1 MSYENYQPGDLSE
14 LRKWAEEIARRK
26 AGAVPENLAARSSGE
41 IEEMFHELRVHQ
53 IELEIQ
59 NEELR
64 QAQAELETSRARLGD
79 LYDYAPV
86 GYVTESQ
93 TGVIV
98 EANLTAT
105 TLLNVPW
112 GELIRVPLS
121 HFILPEDQ
129 DIYHRHRK
137 QLLATGA
144 PQRCELRML
153 RSYSPPFW
161 ARLEAIAA
169 HDHDGE
175 PIYRVVLSDVT
186 ASKQAEEG
194 RLRLKE
200 QLAQIEKMESIE
212 RLAGGVANDF
222 NNMLGIILGHAEMA
236 LDHADPDLPFFAN
249 LQEIGKA
256 VDRSANLTW
265 QLLSFARMQ
274 TVATQGLDLNETVA
288 GLLAMLRRVV
298 GTDIDLVWTPGPG
311 LWPVTMD
318 ASQIEQILVNLC
330 SNARDAIT
338 AKEGKGRI
346 SVEVKNVSWQVGDTV
361 NQAGFSPGEY
371 VALVVGDDGCGLAA
385 EATNKLFEPF
395 FTTKKATGLSAGL
408 GLAIVYGIVKQNNGF
423 INVYSEPGQGTIFKI
438 YLPRH
443 AATVEQHP
451 QIEQKEPVKGRHAA
465 IGSPG
470 YPARARKRREKK
482 EVTF

>member
-1 MSYENYQPGDLSE
+1 MSQKKDHPGDLSE
-14 LRKWAEEIARRK
+14 LRKWAEEIAGRK
-26 AGAVPENLAARSSGE
+26 AGDESKNLEARSSGE

-53 IELEIQ
+53 IELELQ

-64 QAQAELETSRARLGD
+64 QAQTELEASRARLGE

-86 GYVTESQ
+86 GYVTENQ

-112 GELIRVPLS
+112 GELIRMPLN

-129 DIYHRHRK
+129 EIYHRHRK

-161 ARLEAIAA
+161 ARLEAVAA
-169 HDHDGE
+169 HDQDGA
-175 PIYRVVLSDVT
+175 PLYRVVLSDVT

-200 QLAQIEKMESIE
+200 QLAQIERMESIE

-249 LQEIGKA
+249 LQAIGKA

-288 GLLAMLRRVV
+288 GLLATLRQIA
-298 GTDIDLVWTPGPG
+298 GKNIDLAWTPGPG

-318 ASQIEQILVNLC
+318 VSQIEQILVNLC
-330 SNARDAIT
+330 SNARDAI
-338 AKEGKGRI
+338 AGRGKI
-346 SVEVKNVSWQVGDTV
+346 TVEVKNVSWPAGDTL
-361 NQAGFSPGEY
+361 NQAGFPPGEY

-385 EATNKLFEPF
+385 EATDKLFEPF
-395 FTTKKATGLSAGL
+395 FTTKRTTGLSAGL
-408 GLAIVYGIVKQNNGF
+408 GLAIVYGIVKQNGGF
-423 INVYSEPGQGTIFKI
+423 INVYSEPNQGTIFKI

-443 AATVEQHP
+443 AATVEQLP
-451 QIEQKEPVKGRHAA
+451 QVEQKELAEGRHAA
-465 IGSPG
+465 IGTPG

>member
-1 MSYENYQPGDLSE
+1 MGQKKYQPGDLSE

-26 AGAVPENLAARSSGE
+26 VGDVSENLAARSLKE
-41 IEEMFHELRVHQ
+41 IEELFHELRVHQ
-53 IELEIQ
+53 IELELQ

-64 QAQAELETSRARLGD
+64 QTQAELEISRARLGD

-86 GYVTESQ
+86 GYVTENQ

-105 TLLNVPW
+105 TLLNVSW
-112 GELIRVPLS
+112 GELIRMPLN

-153 RSYSPPFW
+153 RAYSPPFW
-161 ARLEAIAA
+161 ARMEAVAA
-169 HDHDGE
+169 HDQDGT
-175 PIYRVVLSDVT
+175 PQYRVVISDVT

-200 QLAQIEKMESIE
+200 QLAQIERMESIE

-236 LDHADPDLPFFAN
+236 LDCADPDLPFFAN
-249 LQEIGKA
+249 LQAIGKA

-288 GLLAMLRRVV
+288 GLLVMLRQIA
-298 GTDIDLVWTPGPG
+298 GANIDLAWTPGPG

-318 ASQIEQILVNLC
+318 ATQIEQILVNLC

-338 AKEGKGRI
+338 GRGRI
-346 SVEVKNVSWQVGDTV
+346 TMEVKNVSWPAGDTV
-361 NQAGFSPGEY
+361 NQAGFPPGEY
-371 VALVVGDDGCGLAA
+371 VALVVGDDGCGLAT
-385 EATNKLFEPF
+385 EAMDKLFEPF
-395 FTTKKATGLSAGL
+395 FTTKRTTGLSAGL
-408 GLAIVYGIVKQNNGF
+408 GLAIVYGIVKQNGGF
-423 INVYSEPGQGTIFKI
+423 INVYSEPNQGTIFKI

-443 AATVEQHP
+443 PATVEQLP
-451 QIEQKEPVKGRHAA
+451 QPEQIEPAKVRHAA
-465 IGSPG
+465 ITTPG

>member
-1 MSYENYQPGDLSE
+1 MSQEKYQPGDLSE

-26 AGAVPENLAARSSGE
+26 AGAVPENLAARSLKE

-53 IELEIQ
+53 IELELQ

-86 GYVTESQ
+86 GYLTENQ
-93 TGVIV
+93 TGIIV

-112 GELIRVPLS
+112 GELVRMPLS
-121 HFILPEDQ
+121 RFILPEDQ
-129 DIYHRHRK
+129 DIYYRHRK

-153 RSYSPPFW
+153 RAFSPPFW
-161 ARLEAIAA
+161 ARLEAVAA
-169 HDHDGE
+169 HAHDGT
-175 PIYRVVLSDVT
+175 PLYRVVLSDVT
-186 ASKQAEEG
+186 AFKQAEEG

-200 QLAQIEKMESIE
+200 QLAQIERMESIE

-236 LDHADPDLPFFAN
+236 LDRADPDQPFFAN
-249 LQEIGKA
+249 LQAIGKA

-288 GLLAMLRRVV
+288 GLLVKLRQIA
-298 GTDIDLVWTPGPG
+298 GKNIDLVWAPKPG
-311 LWPVTMD
+311 LWPVTMNV
-318 ASQIEQILVNLC
+318 AQIEQILVNLC

-338 AKEGKGRI
+338 AKERKGRI
-346 SVEVKNVSWQVGDTV
+346 TVEVKNVSWPAGGTV
-361 NQAGFSPGEY
+361 NEAVFPPGEY

-385 EATNKLFEPF
+385 EATDKLFEPF
-395 FTTKKATGLSAGL
+395 FTTKRATGLSAGL
-408 GLAIVYGIVKQNNGF
+408 GLAIVYGIVKQNGGF
-423 INVYSEPGQGTIFKI
+423 INVYSEPNQGTVFKI

-443 AATVEQHP
+443 PATVEQLP
-451 QIEQKEPVKGRHAA
+451 QVEQKELAGGRHAA
-465 IGSPG
+465 IGTPG

>member
-1 MSYENYQPGDLSE
+1 MSQKKDHPGDLSE

-64 QAQAELETSRARLGD
+64 QAQAELEASRARLGD

-86 GYVTESQ
+86 GYVTENQ

-112 GELIRVPLS
+112 GELIRMPLN

-161 ARLEAIAA
+161 ARLEAVAA
-169 HDHDGE
+169 HDQDGA
-175 PIYRVVLSDVT
+175 PLYRVVLSDVT

-200 QLAQIEKMESIE
+200 QLAQIERMESIE

-249 LQEIGKA
+249 LQAIGKA

-288 GLLAMLRRVV
+288 GLLATLRQIA
-298 GTDIDLVWTPGPG
+298 GKNIDLAWTPGPG

-318 ASQIEQILVNLC
+318 VSQIEQILVNLC
-330 SNARDAIT
+330 SNARDAI
-338 AKEGKGRI
+338 AGRGKI
-346 SVEVKNVSWQVGDTV
+346 TVEVKNVSWPAGDTL
-361 NQAGFSPGEY
+361 NQAGFPPGEY

-385 EATNKLFEPF
+385 EATDKLFEPF
-395 FTTKKATGLSAGL
+395 FTTKKTTGLSAGL
-408 GLAIVYGIVKQNNGF
+408 GLAIVYGIVKQNGGF
-423 INVYSEPGQGTIFKI
+423 INVYSEPSQGTIFKI

-443 AATVEQHP
+443 ATTVEQLP
-451 QIEQKEPVKGRHAA
+451 QVEQKEPAEGRHAA
-465 IGSPG
+465 IGTPG